1 MKGDSVL
8 WVPGL
13 DHAGIAT
20 QVAVEKNLLATK
32 QVTRHD
38 LGREKFLDCVEEWKC
53 DKGDKIKKQLKN
65 LGATLDWS
73 HEYFTMSKVIF
84 IPRKFGIKV
93 IENF

>member
-1 MKGDSVL
+1 MKGDAVL

-20 QVAVEKNLLATK
+20 QVAVEKNLFATK
-32 QVTRHD
+32 GVTRHD
-38 LGREKFLDCVEEWKC
+38 LGREKFLKCVDEWKQ
-53 DKGDKIKKQLKN
+53 DKGDVIKNQLKS

-84 IPRKFGIKV
+84 
-93 IENF
+93 